1 MEENR
6 IENRSE
12 NGMGETVKKI
22 LDNINQVIVG
32 KEEVSKLLLTA
43 MLAGGHVLIEDVPG
57 VGKTTFANALAKSV
71 DCRFARIQFT
81 PDTMPSDI
89 TGSSIYNYEK
99 HQFEYVEGVL
109 MNHIILA
116 DEINRTSPKTQA
128 SLLEAMEE
136 GHVTVD
142 GKTYE
147 LPQPFMVI
155 ATQNPVMQRG
165 TYYLPESQLDRF
177 MMRLSVGYPQMG
189 EEVQIVKKMLEGV
202 TVSKVRNVI
211 DAAGLMKLKEEAGRV
226 IIRDSLIEYAA
237 ECVDRTREQE
247 RVLLGASPRALL
259 AWIRAAKAYAF
270 VEGRGFV
277 TPDDLKILAVPVL
290 SHRLIL
296 VQNTAKDAKGAKE
309 IVEEILRK
317 VRVPLGK

>member
-1 MEENR
+1 MVN
-6 IENRSE
+6 
-12 NGMGETVKKI
+12 KI
-22 LDNINQVIVG
+22 LSNINQVIIG
-32 KEEVSKLLLTA
+32 KEETSKLLLTV
-43 MLAGGHVLIEDVPG
+43 MLAGGHVLLEDVPG

-71 DCRFARIQFT
+71 DCKFARIQFT

-99 HQFEYVEGVL
+99 HGFEYVPGVL
-109 MNHIILA
+109 MNNIILA

-136 GHVTVD
+136 GRVTVD

-147 LPQPFMVI
+147 LPKPFMVI

-177 MMRLSVGYPQMG
+177 MMKLSVGYPDLND
-189 EEVQIVKKMLEGV
+189 EVQIVKNRLSGISASNAE
-202 TVSKVRNVI
+202 RVI
-211 DAAGLMKLKEEAGRV
+211 DLDELTGLKEQAQKVV
-226 IIRDSLIEYAA
+226 IQDSLIEYAA
-237 ECVDRTREQE
+237 CCVDETR
-247 RVLLGASPRALL
+247 VHDKVSLGASPRALI
-259 AWIRAAKAYAF
+259 AWICAAKAYAF
-270 VEGRGFV
+270 VEGRSYV
-277 TPDDLKILAVPVL
+277 TPDDLKYLAGYVL

-296 VQNTAKDAKGAKE
+296 TRNTSKDSLGADE
-309 IVEEILRK
+309 VIQEILRK

>member
-1 MEENR
+1 M
-6 IENRSE
+6 
-12 NGMGETVKKI
+12 VKAI
-22 LDNINQVIVG
+22 LDNMNQVIVG
-32 KEEVSKLLLTA
+32 KEEISKLLLTT

-57 VGKTTFANALAKSV
+57 VGKTTFANVLAKSV

-109 MNHIILA
+109 MNNIILA

-136 GHVTVD
+136 GSVTVD

-147 LPQPFMVI
+147 LPKPFMVI

-177 MMRLSVGYPQMG
+177 MMKLSVGYPNQSD
-189 EEVQIVKKMLEGV
+189 EVKIVKNMISGIK
-202 TVSKVRNVI
+202 VSDVQNVV
-211 DAAGLMKLKEEAGRV
+211 DGAGLQKLKEEVFNVV
-226 IIRDSLIEYAA
+226 IQDSLIEYAA
-237 ECVDRTREQE
+237 ECVDKTREHDK
-247 RVLLGASPRALL
+247 VSLGASQRALL
-259 AWIRAAKAYAF
+259 AWIRAARAYAF
-270 VEGRGFV
+270 VEERSYV
-277 TPDDLKILAVPVL
+277 TPDDLKFLAPYVL
-290 SHRLIL
+290 AHRLIL
-296 VQNTAKDAKGAKE
+296 VQNTAKDVLGA
-309 IVEEILRK
+309 EEVIQDVLRK